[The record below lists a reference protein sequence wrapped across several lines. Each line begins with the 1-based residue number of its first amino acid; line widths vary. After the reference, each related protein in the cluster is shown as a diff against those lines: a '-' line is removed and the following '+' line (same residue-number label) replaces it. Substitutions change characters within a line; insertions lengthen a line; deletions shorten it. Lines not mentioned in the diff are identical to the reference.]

1 MAPPTVSTILY
12 STTFD
17 ETKGEYHRTPFLT
30 PVVPPGSIDPLAAF
44 YLSSYPDPNFVD
56 PLANCGITCNNYIG
70 TVGSSQTT
78 HNISVKIDHE
88 ISQKN
93 KLFGE
98 WLFNPSYYTNFR
110 YPWNGATAQTQ
121 TGVAGARP
129 RRGLLHLLPPRSRA
143 AAP

>member
-1 MAPPTVSTILY
+1 M
-12 STTFD
+12 
-17 ETKGEYHRTPFLT
+17 
-30 PVVPPGSIDPLAAF
+30 VPPERIDPLAAF

-98 WLFNPSYYTNFR
+98 WLFNPSYYVNFR

-121 TGVAGARP
+121 TGVAGAQPFRTVNQIFAL
-129 RRGLLHLLPPRSRA
+129 GLTTTFNSTSCPIITDEPMPGVA
-143 AAP
+143 